1 MIYDSSFRQKQS
13 AMEKSSYHGSKILLR
28 REFVFSTSLEMTI
41 YLFIYSKMKL
51 TFNLKFLL
59 IFLAI
64 FVVEILIAKYLHD
77 AYIRPFGGDVLVV
90 VLIYAFLRI
99 FLETNYKKL
108 ALGVLVF
115 SFIIE
120 CLQGLHYVNWFGLQ
134 DNRFWSIVL
143 GTYFTV
149 YDLLAYFVGYLICL
163 LFKD

>member
-1 MIYDSSFRQKQS
+1 
-13 AMEKSSYHGSKILLR
+13 
-28 REFVFSTSLEMTI
+28 
-41 YLFIYSKMKL
+41 MKL

-99 FLETNYKKL
+99 FLKTNYRKL

-120 CLQGLHYVNWFGLQ
+120 FLQAIHYVDWLGLQ
-134 DNRFWSIVL
+134 DNKFWSIVL

>member
-1 MIYDSSFRQKQS
+1 
-13 AMEKSSYHGSKILLR
+13 
-28 REFVFSTSLEMTI
+28 
-41 YLFIYSKMKL
+41 MKL

-108 ALGVLVF
+108 ALSVLIF

-120 CLQGLHYVNWFGLQ
+120 FLQAVNYVNWFGLQ
-134 DNRFWSIVL
+134 GNKFWSIVL